1 MRLLDRLVEYSTDT
15 KYDKNTRLN
24 VSYTGLKNIRLIRP
38 TIHKYL
44 YGQTKSDFR
53 RIDAD
58 EFTIAALLPVQR
70 FKKSSAAAVWG
81 DSRSMV

>member
-1 MRLLDRLVEYSTDT
+1 MLDRLVAYSNNAE
-15 KYDKNTRLN
+15 YDKTTQLN
-24 VSYTGLKNIRLIRP
+24 VSYTGLKNIALIRP

-81 DSRSMV
+81 DSRSMI